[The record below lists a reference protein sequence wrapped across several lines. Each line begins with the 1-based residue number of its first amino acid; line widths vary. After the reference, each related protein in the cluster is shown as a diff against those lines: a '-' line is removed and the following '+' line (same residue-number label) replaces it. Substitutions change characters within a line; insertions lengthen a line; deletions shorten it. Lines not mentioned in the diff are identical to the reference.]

1 MSSLK
6 PTQFLLSESP
16 TLLMEF
22 PPYLFYIRALERLSF
37 PLSNLCPLF
46 VELKIK
52 EFHKYSTERLDK
64 RRVTSGR

>member
-1 MSSLK
+1 
-6 PTQFLLSESP
+6 
-16 TLLMEF
+16 MEF